1 MNQVDLVG
9 RLASDVT
16 FKEISADFKTAN
28 FTIAVDRPYKTKS
41 GEKQTDFIPC
51 VATNQKAEILQK
63 YFRKGHRIAITGEI
77 HTRNYEKEGKKVYVT
92 EVSVNSVEFL
102 ESKTFSE
109 VDKLEKMPDMPK
121 TSDGFYPTQ
130 DDDTTLPFDL

>member
-1 MNQVDLVG
+1 MNNVSITG
-9 RLASDVT
+9 RLSSDVT

-51 VATNQKAEILQK
+51 VATNQKAEILKK
-63 YFRKGHRIAITGEI
+63 YFRKGSRIAITGEI
-77 HTRNYEKEGKKVYVT
+77 HTRNYEKEGKKIYVT

-102 ESKTFSE
+102 ENKTFSE
-109 VDKLEKMPDMPK
+109 VDKLEKVGEGAADK
-121 TSDGFYPTQ
+121 KFYDDSDSNV
-130 DDDTTLPFDL
+130 LPFDL